1 MIMLLLNR
9 HQPFPADISDSHD
22 FSIGQQRKIPDVI
35 GSPVAAAN
43 NADTNLFWQARNL
56 RYAPLNDNP
65 KSEWIVYQASG
76 DQQPVIESKPGI
88 PFQT

>member
-1 MIMLLLNR
+1 
-9 HQPFPADISDSHD
+9 
-22 FSIGQQRKIPDVI
+22 
-35 GSPVAAAN
+35 VAAAN